1 MSLLYAITQF
11 LAFDAAWF
19 AAVAGG
25 AAGWPWTGS
34 LPAVLVVAL
43 HLIVSRR
50 KAWPEA
56 KLVLAITIFGVLLE
70 TGLMAAGVIR
80 FAGAAPGQILPPVW
94 IWALWVGFAT
104 LPNAS
109 LGWMRG
115 RWLLQAI
122 FGLVFGPL
130 AYWTGSKMGAASFPG
145 STGGALLAIGLV
157 WALAFPTIMLL
168 AERIAPQASTRL
180 PP

>member
-19 AAVAGG
+19 SAVAGG
-25 AAGWPWTGS
+25 AAGWPWTGA
-34 LPAVLVVAL
+34 LPALVVVAL
-43 HLIVSRR
+43 HLVVSRR
-50 KAWPEA
+50 TAGPEA
-56 KLVLAITIFGVLLE
+56 KLIVAITIFGVLLE
-70 TGLMAAGVIR
+70 TGLMAAGVISY
-80 FAGAAPGQILPPVW
+80 AGTAPGQIVPPVW

-115 RWLLQAI
+115 RWLLQAL
-122 FGLVFGPL
+122 FGFVFGPL

-145 STGGALLAIGLV
+145 STGAALFVIALV

-168 AERIAPQASTRL
+168 AERIAPQAAT
-180 PP
+180 PPPS